1 MPDLAPP
8 LRNIHRIDTGEANGE
23 VSNSPLEMAIRWL
36 LNSGIYI
43 SKPEDQ
49 NYGALY
55 SQYSAESRQHELIY
69 AEATGYGVSLLKYLA
84 GKHSSAPFAE
94 FAKASGNWLVRW
106 AERHHGIIATGLSR
120 GQEIREAYAFDNGVC
135 CKGLLDL
142 FTLTGDE
149 RYLKCAERIA
159 DWLVKKAL
167 NDNGSVKPILDLNSG
182 RFVEDR
188 RMWYKVS
195 GSFHAKIAMS
205 LLQLSSVNRDNRIRD
220 AAVRIC
226 EWAIGQQER
235 DGNFPANKTTRATYL
250 HFHCYTIEALLYAYA
265 CERSQR
271 FIDAAERA
279 INWALNVQ
287 RPDGA
292 LPRWYG
298 GGRMR
303 ETANDVQAQTVRVFS
318 LMNMFRPR
326 KELREASRKAAGFLL
341 KLQRVDQE
349 ETMRG
354 GFVGGTVR
362 KYRFIPTKSR
372 EMTSWAAMFAVQ
384 ALHFMEEASSGDFYV
399 EAKSLF

>member
-49 NYGALY
+49 HYGAF
-55 SQYSAESRQHELIY
+55 QYSVESRKHELIY

-106 AERHHGIIATGLSR
+106 AERHHGIIAMGLSR

-167 NDNGSVKPILDLNSG
+167 NEDGSVKPILDLNSG

-195 GSFHAKIAMS
+195 GSFHAKTAMS
-205 LLQLSSVNRDNRIRD
+205 LLQLSSVNRDSRIRD

-226 EWAIGQQER
+226 EWAIGQQEG
-235 DGNFPANKTTRATYL
+235 DGNFPANKTTRMTYL

-287 RPDGA
+287 RPDGT
-292 LPRWYG
+292 LPRWSG
-298 GGRMR
+298 GGGMR
-303 ETANDVQAQTVRVFS
+303 ETANDVQAQIVRVFS
-318 LMNMFRPR
+318 LMNMFKPR
-326 KELREASRKAAGFLL
+326 KELTEASRRAAGFLL